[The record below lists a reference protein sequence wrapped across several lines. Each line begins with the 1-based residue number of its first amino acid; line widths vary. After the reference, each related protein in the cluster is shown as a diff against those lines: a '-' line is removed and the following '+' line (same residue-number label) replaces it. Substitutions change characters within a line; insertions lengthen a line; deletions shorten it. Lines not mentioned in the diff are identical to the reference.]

1 MPPLEPS
8 SQSPL
13 RKAVVEVMSPVVQAI
28 GIGFRIVTGMIWSNR
43 KDLEEVYRQHLREVN
58 IRTSQDRRMMRKIF
72 ILQRT
77 VERQNILLW
86 ICLALILLMWIFTAA
101 NHLRFVP

>member
-58 IRTSQDRRMMRKIF
+58 IRTNQDRRMMRKIF

-101 NHLRFVP
+101 NHVRFVP